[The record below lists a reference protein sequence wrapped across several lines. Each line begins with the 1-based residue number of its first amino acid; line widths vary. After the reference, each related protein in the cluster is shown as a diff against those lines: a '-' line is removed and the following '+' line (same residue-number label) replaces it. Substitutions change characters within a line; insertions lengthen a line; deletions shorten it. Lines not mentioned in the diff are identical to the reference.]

1 LDLFDK
7 CYAFKRHEEVK
18 AMGLYPYFQ
27 PIYEN
32 YGPIVKMDGR
42 EIVMAGS
49 NNYLGLTT
57 DPRVKE
63 AAIEAIKKYGTGCSG
78 SRYLNGTLDIHIKL
92 EEQLAEFVGK
102 EAALLFSTG
111 FQTNQGAIVPLI
123 GKDEYVISDKD
134 NHASIVQGTLISK
147 GLWGS
152 DVLVRYRHNDMQ
164 HLEEVISK
172 LPKGL

>member
-1 LDLFDK
+1 MDLFDK
-7 CYAFKRHEEVK
+7 CYAFKKHEEVK

-63 AAIEAIKKYGTGCSG
+63 AAIEAIKKIWDWMFGVKIFK
-78 SRYLNGTLDIHIKL
+78 RYLGH
-92 EEQLAEFVGK
+92 
-102 EAALLFSTG
+102 SC
-111 FQTNQGAIVPLI
+111 
-123 GKDEYVISDKD
+123 
-134 NHASIVQGTLISK
+134 
-147 GLWGS
+147 
-152 DVLVRYRHNDMQ
+152 
-164 HLEEVISK
+164 
-172 LPKGL
+172 